1 MQHITLAYSMINFIW
16 RVLFMEKD
24 EKNLYKVLFF
34 ELGIQRG
41 VLLTLI
47 FFLICILIE
56 GKLLYNFVMVSFIQ
70 QYKSAM
76 CSVAKSCPTLCDLM
90 DCSPPGWFCPWDF
103 LGKNTGVGS
112 HFLLQQISRN
122 YTYITSPLSLPP
134 FPHPTP
140 PGHHRVPG
148 F

>member
-1 MQHITLAYSMINFIW
+1 
-16 RVLFMEKD
+16 MEKD

-90 DCSPPGWFCPWDF
+90 DCSPPG
-103 LGKNTGVGS
+103 
-112 HFLLQQISRN
+112 
-122 YTYITSPLSLPP
+122 
-134 FPHPTP
+134 
-140 PGHHRVPG
+140 
-148 F
+148 